1 MNRQTAEKVRF
12 FMAGLSGRVQDA
24 VSGDSPDAAVPGVD
38 GVIFPLI
45 SITAEFKSGLKKYT
59 LTAPVKPAEK
69 FVFNFG
75 GNTHTL
81 DYAGFIDFICAS
93 VPDYDELLLRYI
105 DEEKESM
112 IIASGK
118 DVSFRTAPVT
128 GGISGVPGKGQ
139 GTASASASFQ
149 SAVQDASSA
158 SMSNRAYFVK
168 PDNPRAIAMLKAIG
182 IMGDNGKVKN
192 DKIRKYNQIDHFI
205 ELIDPMLRKLCDAK
219 KAQESGDRTLEI
231 VDCACGKS
239 YLSFAL
245 CYYVRFV
252 LKTPCRFTGL
262 DYNKIVI
269 DDSKQIAEKLGYTNM
284 KFIET
289 DIGKYEPDRRYNLL
303 ITLHACD
310 VATDLALKFGID
322 HGVKAIVCVP
332 CCHRE
337 MNDQGYSLGAADPV
351 LKYGILKAR
360 IADNLTDGLRAMYLE
375 AIGYDVSMVEYISPL
390 DTPKNLMMR
399 CELKRGYSQALMDKY
414 DGLCA
419 SLGVN
424 MSISKGE

>member
-1 MNRQTAEKVRF
+1 MNRQTAEKIRF
-12 FMAGLSGRVQDA
+12 FMTGMSGRISEA
-24 VSGDSPDAAVPGVD
+24 ANGTPDGEQLTAGGAES
-38 GVIFPLI
+38 FPITSI
-45 SITAEFKSGLKKYT
+45 SAEFKSGLKKYK
-59 LTAPVKPAEK
+59 LTAPVRPGEK
-69 FVFNFG
+69 LSFNFG
-75 GNTHTL
+75 GNTHSL
-81 DYAGFIDFICAS
+81 DYAGFTDFICGA
-93 VPDYDELLLRYI
+93 VPEYDELVLTYI
-105 DEEKESM
+105 DDYKESV
-112 IIASGK
+112 ILASGK
-118 DVSFRTAPVT
+118 DVSFRTSDRNLPKVNGT
-128 GGISGVPGKGQ
+128 GGSF
-139 GTASASASFQ
+139 SASSGQ
-149 SAVQDASSA
+149 NHELSGA

-168 PDNPRAIAMLKAIG
+168 PDNPRATEMLKAIG

-219 KAQESGDRTLEI
+219 KKQENGDKTIDI

-262 DYNKIVI
+262 DYNSIVI
-269 DDSKQIAEKLGYTNM
+269 EDSKRIAEKLGYTNM

-289 DIGKYEPDRRYNLL
+289 DIGKYEPDRKYDLL

-310 VATDLALKFGID
+310 IATDLALRFGID
-322 HGVKAIVCVP
+322 HGVKAMVCVP

-337 MNDQGYSLGAADPV
+337 MNDQGYELGAADPV

-360 IADNLTDGLRAMYLE
+360 IADSLTDGLRAMYLE

-399 CELKRGYSQALMDKY
+399 CELKRGYSQPLMDKY
-414 DGLCA
+414 NGLCN
-419 SLGVN
+419 SLGVK
-424 MSISKGE
+424 MSISKESDLIR

>member
-1 MNRQTAEKVRF
+1 MRLDKFLSN
-12 FMAGLSGRVQDA
+12 MGLGSRKDVHK
-24 VSGDSPDAAVPGVD
+24 
-38 GVIFPLI
+38 L
-45 SITAEFKSGLKKYT
+45 
-59 LTAPVKPAEK
+59 
-69 FVFNFG
+69 
-75 GNTHTL
+75 
-81 DYAGFIDFICAS
+81 
-93 VPDYDELLLRYI
+93 
-105 DEEKESM
+105 
-112 IIASGK
+112 IASGVVMIDGNTCRARDAQFDENVARVTVNGEFIPYK
-118 DVSFRTAPVT
+118 PFVYIMVNKPAGYLSSTEDGSGPVVT
-128 GGISGVPGKGQ
+128 ELLSG
-139 GTASASASFQ
+139 
-149 SAVQDASSA
+149 A

-168 PDNPRAIAMLKAIG
+168 PDNPRAIEMLKAIG

-219 KAQESGDRTLEI
+219 KKQENGDKTIDI

-262 DYNKIVI
+262 DYNSIVI
-269 DDSKQIAEKLGYTNM
+269 EDSKRIAEKLGYTNM

-289 DIGKYEPDRRYNLL
+289 DIGKYEPDRKYDLL

-310 VATDLALKFGID
+310 IATDLALRFGID
-322 HGVKAIVCVP
+322 HGVKAMVCVP

-337 MNDQGYSLGAADPV
+337 MNDQGFELGAADPV

-360 IADNLTDGLRAMYLE
+360 IADSLTDGLRAMYLE

-399 CELKRGYSQALMDKY
+399 CELKRGYSQDLMDKY
-414 DGLCA
+414 NGLCN
-419 SLGVN
+419 SLGVK
-424 MSISKGE
+424 MSISKESDLIR